1 MKDSPLPP
9 EDHIARYCKYTTLS
23 EDGKPSSSAFRLRK
37 NKDQYLSVKWLEY
50 IKQPNRI
57 SEINEVRRLFAGG
70 NFKLGS
76 TARIAVLN
84 VGAVCTHVETQAHF
98 KIRVLHEPSSVDPSH
113 SGIHDTIQDE
123 LMISELI
130 SEKILETYPAVIS
143 S

>member
-1 MKDSPLPP
+1 MKGSPLPP

-50 IKQPNRI
+50 LKQPNRI
-57 SEINEVRRLFAGG
+57 SEINEVRKLFAHA

-84 VGAVCTHVETQAHF
+84 VGALCTHVLAQSRF
-98 KIRVLHEPSSVDPSH
+98 RIRVLHEPSDVDPSH

-130 SEKILETYPAVIS
+130 AEMVIETHPAAKDL
-143 S
+143 

>member
-1 MKDSPLPP
+1 MKGSPLPP
-9 EDHIARYCKYTTLS
+9 GDHIARYCKYTTLS

-50 IKQPNRI
+50 LKQPNRI

-84 VGAVCTHVETQAHF
+84 VGAVCTHVETQSHF
-98 KIRVLHEPSSVDPSH
+98 KIRVLHEPSAVDPSH

-130 SEKILETYPAVIS
+130 AEKVLETYPAVTPL
-143 S
+143 

>member
-1 MKDSPLPP
+1 MRRPYHLVLIHLKHSFPSSKNGRIYP
-9 EDHIARYCKYTTLS
+9 TTLS
-23 EDGKPSSSAFRLRK
+23 GEASLRVINFRLSLTPSTGQFWVITTK
-37 NKDQYLSVKWLEY
+37 G
-50 IKQPNRI
+50 
-57 SEINEVRRLFAGG
+57 RRLFAGG

-84 VGAVCTHVETQAHF
+84 VGAVCTHVETQSHF

-130 SEKILETYPAVIS
+130 AEKVLETYPAVTPL
-143 S
+143 

>member
-1 MKDSPLPP
+1 MKGSPLLPG
-9 EDHIARYCKYTTLS
+9 DHIARYCKYTTLS

-50 IKQPNRI
+50 LKQPNRI
-57 SEINEVRRLFAGG
+57 SEINEVRRRFAGG

-84 VGAVCTHVETQAHF
+84 VGAVCTHVETQSHF

-130 SEKILETYPAVIS
+130 AEKVLETYPAVTPL
-143 S
+143 

>member
-1 MKDSPLPP
+1 MKGSPLPP
-9 EDHIARYCKYTTLS
+9 EDHIARYCGNATLS
-23 EDGKPSSSAFRLRK
+23 EDGTVSPSAFRLRK

-50 IKQPNRI
+50 LKQPNRI
-57 SEINEVRRLFAGG
+57 SEINEARRLFAGG

-84 VGAVCTHVETQAHF
+84 VGAVCTHVEMQSHF

-130 SEKILETYPAVIS
+130 AEQVIETHPAVNAH
-143 S
+143 